1 MTAQR
6 MRAWHGHKPGR
17 ALSGGKPN
25 DIALLVCGVA
35 LLAAPHTPMLD
46 SNIMFRLLTS
56 AVPVAASFF
65 LYAHVGAT
73 VRLSVACT
81 AAMTLCLGL
90 LPFFVPPGT
99 TAALPLGALV
109 GICKTPLLLSWV
121 AEFSASSMTGERHT
135 PYRTSIS
142 KLRTLGLLA
151 TTCAVSFL
159 FELSS
164 FCLAVDTRGTASIAT
179 HVSATVLHAA
189 MYALLLLYAKRSP
202 SNGTPALYT
211 LSAIGFGQILWD
223 AMPNHAALSIHSAV
237 DGLLAMVYI
246 TLCLFITLL
255 LIWAQTKKRTRSA
268 IVFAASRPHIQQFQ
282 QGKQAQLLSNRERQ
296 IAVLLLDGLTQKE
309 IAKLLAISPASV
321 ATYYQRMFKKMHVT
335 SKSEFIQA
343 CSPRTGSEQAAEE
356 EVRKAIARIAEGE
369 LDHTSTTAHVLMRIV
384 EGKTARQIASELYIS
399 PSTVSK
405 HRKKGYRAL
414 GVSNKRELLHIVS
427 EELSELQGTLT
438 AWRRRRLRL
447 GL

>member
-6 MRAWHGHKPGR
+6 MRAWHGRKPGG
-17 ALSGGKPN
+17 ALSDGKPN

-35 LLAAPHTPMLD
+35 LLAAPHTPMFD
-46 SNIMFRLLTS
+46 SNIMFRLLTR
-56 AVPVAASFF
+56 AAPVAASFI

-73 VRLSVACT
+73 VRLSVTCT
-81 AAMTLCLGL
+81 AAVAFCLGL
-90 LPFFVPPGT
+90 LSFFVPPGI

-135 PYRTSIS
+135 PYRISIS

-164 FCLAVDTRGTASIAT
+164 FCLAVDTRGTASMAT

-189 MYALLLLYAKRSP
+189 MYALLLYAKRSP
-202 SNGTPALYT
+202 SNGTPALCT

-246 TLCLFITLL
+246 ALCLFLTLL

-268 IVFAASRPHIQQFQ
+268 RIFAASRPHIQQFQ
-282 QGKQAQLLSNRERQ
+282 QNKQAQLLSNRERQ

-343 CSPRTGSEQAAEE
+343 CSPRTGNEQAAEE

-369 LDHTSTTAHVLMRIV
+369 LGHTSTTAHVLMRIV

-427 EELSELQGTLT
+427 EELSELQGT
-438 AWRRRRLRL
+438 
-447 GL
+447 